1 MTSNIALDNI
11 QMNIERI
18 NTVDIPGTEEMMNF
32 YIERIEAMNNLYN
45 NMSYYKWQIECGD
58 SPSTR

>member
-1 MTSNIALDNI
+1 
-11 QMNIERI
+11 MNIERI

-45 NMSYYKWQIECGD
+45 NMSYYKWQIECGK

>member
-45 NMSYYKWQIECGD
+45 NMSYYKWQIECGK

>member
-1 MTSNIALDNI
+1 MDNI

-18 NTVDIPGTEEMMNF
+18 NTVDIPGTEEIINF

>member
-45 NMSYYKWQIECGD
+45 NMSYYKWQIECGE